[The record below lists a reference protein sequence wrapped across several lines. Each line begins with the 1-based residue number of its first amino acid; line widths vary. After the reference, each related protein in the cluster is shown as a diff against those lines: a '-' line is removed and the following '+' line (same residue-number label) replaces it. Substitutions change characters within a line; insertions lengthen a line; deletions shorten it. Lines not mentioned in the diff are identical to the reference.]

1 MSNSVNQF
9 TTKFNRTLKGYS
21 IEEVNSFINNLIAEN
36 EKLKNELTK
45 CKELLEDYTN
55 QEKYI
60 KSALVTA
67 EQTASQIKL
76 NAQNEA
82 KQIIEK
88 AEKERQELIDKTVE
102 ETSQFKEN
110 IYKYFYGYEHDLR
123 LILNNF
129 YSKARNHIE
138 RLEKDFCKDIEDV
151 IIKYENNYPKNFD
164 YNQQCDVNTEENIKL
179 DSIEDRWDKIDTS
192 LFLGKQLKKNLC
204 DASGNIIVE
213 KNSILTPR
221 LIENIIDKG
230 LYGELLLALTS
241 IEDNDEE

>member
-1 MSNSVNQF
+1 MSHSVNQIP
-9 TTKFNRTLKGYS
+9 TKFNRTLKGYS
-21 IEEVNSFINNLIAEN
+21 IEEVNSFISNLITEN
-36 EKLKNELTK
+36 EKLKNELAR
-45 CKELLEDYTN
+45 CKESLEDYTN

-76 NAQNEA
+76 NAENEA
-82 KQIIEK
+82 KLIINK
-88 AEKERQELIDKTVE
+88 AEKERQELINKTVE
-102 ETSQFKEN
+102 ETSQYKEN

-138 RLEKDFCKDIEDV
+138 RLEKDFCKEIEDV

-164 YNQQCDVNTEENIKL
+164 NIQESHVKIEENINL
-179 DSIEDRWDKIDTS
+179 DPIENRWDKIDTS
-192 LFLGKQLKKNLC
+192 LFLGKQLKKDLC

-230 LYGELLLALTS
+230 LYGELLLAITS
-241 IEDNDEE
+241 IEENDGE